1 MTLNTGSLRT
11 LQEVRAFLEGTAGV
25 GFEAPAEAAR
35 YAWIAATLQQFSYAR
50 LKRRDKGL
58 VRQFVHKVSGY
69 SRAQLNRLIA
79 QWEARGS
86 LSDQRGP
93 PAKPFATRY
102 SEADVGL
109 LAELDELHGTLS
121 GPATKKLAERA
132 VHVFG
137 QSEYVRLA
145 AISVAHLYNLRA
157 SAGYRRRRGVVRKTR
172 AVSVPIGERRK
183 PQPNG
188 APGYLRVDSVHQGDW
203 DGVKGLYLINAVDE
217 LTQFQVVGAVERIS
231 ERFLVPVLA
240 AMIEAFP
247 FRIRGFHADNGS
259 EYINHQVAEMLAK
272 LHVEFTKSRARRT
285 NDNALVE
292 SKNGSVVR
300 KHLGYA
306 HIPGRF
312 AQAVNAYTREQLTPY
327 LNFHRPCFFP
337 ETVIDEKGR
346 QRKRYPYAA
355 MMTPYDKLKSLPD
368 APSHLKPQ
376 VSFAGLDRLART
388 LSDNEAAAQLNAAR
402 RRLFALIH
410 ARAKAA

>member
-11 LQEVRAFLEGTAGV
+11 LEEVRAFLEGTAGV

-35 YAWIAATLQQFSYAR
+35 YDWIAATLRQFSYAR
-50 LKRRDKGL
+50 LKRRDKAL
-58 VRQFVHKVSGY
+58 VRQFVRKVSGY

-102 SEADVGL
+102 SEADVRL

-137 QSEYVRLA
+137 QTEYVRLA

-157 SAGYRRRRGVVRKTR
+157 SAGYRCRRGVVRKTR

-203 DGVKGLYLINAVDE
+203 EGVKGLYLINAVDE
-217 LTQFQVVGAVERIS
+217 LTQFQVVAAVERIS

-368 APSHLKPQ
+368 APSHLKPE

-410 ARAKAA
+410 ATAKAA